1 MRTSFFPKDF
11 LKETFT
17 LLKSQDSFFRQ
28 CRILVLQADI
38 SSYRRRLSDLE
49 AQCEEQQVQNDEM
62 ESLLKK
68 GSDFDYIVKMAREK
82 LGLIFSDEQVFYD
95 AAGNQ

>member
-1 MRTSFFPKDF
+1 
-11 LKETFT
+11 
-17 LLKSQDSFFRQ
+17 
-28 CRILVLQADI
+28 
-38 SSYRRRLSDLE
+38 
-49 AQCEEQQVQNDEM
+49 M